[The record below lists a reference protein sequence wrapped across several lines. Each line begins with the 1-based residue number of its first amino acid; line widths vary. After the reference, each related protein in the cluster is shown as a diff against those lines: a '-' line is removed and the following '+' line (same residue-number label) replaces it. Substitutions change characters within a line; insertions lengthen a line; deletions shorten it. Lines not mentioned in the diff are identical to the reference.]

1 MKKILIRGGDI
12 TSGKLDLSDR
22 GDTRARTGEKIKWKI
37 VDDTVVKSIV
47 AIPIKTGSKDIFVGK
62 RGERPNKDDDKN
74 WKADIAEDVA
84 IGDIC
89 DYSIVWKDRND
100 NEHTDDPKISI
111 NASVNYLAWVISFI
125 LVFLGFSL
133 VYWRMKR
140 MKNRNT

>member
-22 GDTRARTGEKIKWKI
+22 DANAGKGEKIKWQI

-47 AIPIKTGSKDIFVGK
+47 AIPIKAGSKDIFVGR
-62 RGERPNKDDDKN
+62 RGERPNRDDDKN
-74 WKADIAEDVA
+74 WKADIAEDVS

-89 DYSIVWKDRND
+89 EYSIVWKDGND

-111 NASVNYLAWVISFI
+111 NASVGYLTWVIIFS
-125 LVFLGFSL
+125 LAFLGLSL
-133 VYWRMKR
+133 IYWRMKR